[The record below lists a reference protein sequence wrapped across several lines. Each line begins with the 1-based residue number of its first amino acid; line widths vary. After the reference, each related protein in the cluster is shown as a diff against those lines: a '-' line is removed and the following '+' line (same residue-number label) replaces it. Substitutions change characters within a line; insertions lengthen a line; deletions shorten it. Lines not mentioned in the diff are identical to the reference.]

1 MFSTEYFKYLFRSKK
16 YLLILILLIS
26 ILISFNGN
34 EDAVLAM
41 NGILSLLLCFV
52 IPASTFHYVHD
63 KSAVDTYYSLPISR
77 SALLGSGLA
86 FCIITAYVPLML
98 GLLVYGV
105 IADVAAGLLLGH
117 LFGMLLAIAALIVFN
132 VCIFLVTNNMIDG
145 AIMVAAYMALPL
157 ALLMVI
163 NIFVESYVAG
173 LSVPDYRPIAF
184 LSPVYMAVSLFINV
198 AKKAALDTGYM
209 IGLAVVLVLFGYIL
223 YRTFINRKVE
233 RAGTPSTERMAYPFI
248 IYIYLF
254 MTLLCISA
262 GNSYDYRNL
271 FEFLKENFILYVIL
285 FAVFV
290 IAYFIYKRKLYFSVK
305 IVASFLAAVIIS
317 IAFSGI
323 CKSTQGFGLSH
334 AYPKNDVN
342 AYYQLN
348 CWYDEGNRETIRA
361 INELIDKDTMY
372 CHVYIVGNNNS
383 HERPISKNSVRIFE
397 ELREQGIDDFYSYGP
412 RDNYANLNINGLPGK
427 YSSSY
432 YHYDLSKPVS
442 LDMIRELARD
452 TNIHVIFS
460 TEYGDYRMDEKGGL
474 TLTEN
479 WPDLV
484 Y

>member
-1 MFSTEYFKYLFRSKK
+1 
-16 YLLILILLIS
+16 
-26 ILISFNGN
+26 
-34 EDAVLAM
+34 
-41 NGILSLLLCFV
+41 
-52 IPASTFHYVHD
+52 
-63 KSAVDTYYSLPISR
+63 LPISR

-86 FCIITAYVPLML
+86 FCIICAYAPVML
-98 GLLVYGV
+98 GIVVYGLL
-105 IADVAAGLLLGH
+105 AGVAGGLLAAYLLGT
-117 LFGMLLAIAALIVFN
+117 LLAVASLIVFN
-132 VCIFLVTNNMIDG
+132 VCIFLVANNMIDG

-163 NIFVESYVAG
+163 NLFLESYVAG
-173 LSVPDYRPIAF
+173 LGDYNFGLIAF
-184 LSPVYMAVSLFINV
+184 LSPIYMAVSLFISIGH
-198 AKKAALDTGYM
+198 KEALNASYL
-209 IGLAVVLVLFGYIL
+209 IALAVILVIFGFIL
-223 YRTFINRKVE
+223 YRTFVNRRVE

-248 IYIYLF
+248 IYIYLI

-262 GNSYDYRNL
+262 GNGYIYPDL
-271 FEFLKENFILYVIL
+271 FHFLKENFILYVIL

-290 IAYFIYKRKLYFSVK
+290 TAYFIYKRKFYFSVK
-305 IVASFLAAVIIS
+305 IVGCFLAAAILS
-317 IAFSGI
+317 IVFAGV

-334 AYPKNDVN
+334 TYPKNDVD

-372 CHVYIVGNNNS
+372 CSVYIVGNNNS